1 MYVCKQSLGPRGM
14 ALLDRPTDRPD
25 GPPVYFFCF
34 NSSTLARVSGEVRGL
49 VPGSEHGFHI
59 HEKGDCGNNGDAS
72 GGHFNPTGATH
83 GKFAAPGSHAGE
95 LPSLV
100 ADAGGVARF
109 SVEDHSISLT
119 DGAVNNVI
127 GRALIALN
135 FQQQRNQRD
144 QVDDEA
150 DHAGNGELDGA
161 KAHRALLRAAKVG
174 NGQRERGE
182 HQRHGQHP
190 AVAHAV

>member
-1 MYVCKQSLGPRGM
+1 MNHRRLSAIAAALAASAVLAACGSMGGKPSTVVGLVPTGAITPNPTRGTVTFT
-14 ALLDRPTDRPD
+14 ALDH
-25 GPPVYFFCF
+25 GV
-34 NSSTLARVSGEVRGL
+34 RVSGEVRGL

-127 GRALIALN
+127 GRALIVH
-135 FQQQRNQRD
+135 RD
-144 QVDDEA
+144 RDDFTTQPS
-150 DHAGNGELDGA
+150 GNSGPRIA
-161 KAHRALLRAAKVG
+161 C
-174 NGQRERGE
+174 
-182 HQRHGQHP
+182 
-190 AVAHAV
+190 AVITR